1 MKPKNNSYW
10 CPDCNRPKMRFE
22 TEKKAQNFI
31 KYNGTDILKEGQT
44 VEQIRVYYCPSCCA
58 YHITTKPYRKAYNY
72 RTDMLINAYDRTKAN
87 KALLSRLTAT
97 DEEIIKEI
105 QKEAQKASVTS
116 VRELKQVITE
126 YFAQHSQYNM
136 KKQEEIR
143 HKINLLLKNVKK

>member
-10 CPDCNRPKMRFE
+10 CPDCNKPKMRFD

-44 VEQIRVYYCPSCCA
+44 VEQIRVYYCPPCCA
-58 YHITTKPYRKAYNY
+58 YHITTKPYREAYKY
-72 RTDMLINAYDRTKAN
+72 RTDMLIKAYDRNKAN
-87 KALLSRLTAT
+87 IRLLNILGDT

-116 VRELKQVITE
+116 IRELKQVITE
-126 YFAQHSQYNM
+126 YFAQHSQYPQ

-143 HKINLLLKNVKK
+143 HKINLLLKNIKK